1 MKASRAPQNFKI
13 QIIAVVNNQP
23 GNYFPVIQ
31 NYFVS
36 SLPSGCLLLF
46 INDLTMSKNRIFRVV
61 FLLFL
66 LGIGESCEQNSKE
79 PRPEDTAY
87 FPLQVGDYWVYQVMQ
102 KKYVSANSLVKN
114 VYQFQEKIS
123 SSYFQNGQLFYLVE
137 ESMRQ
142 TEQTAWK
149 LTGFHSVYK
158 SLSEVVSQ
166 ENNVLRVKLAFPI
179 ALTASWNT
187 NAYNTNSDTL
197 LRYLNPGQSFTV
209 GKFGFAHTIS
219 VVGANDSTLVNQS
232 KYLRIYAPNIGLVYR
247 EEATLAFCQSSPN
260 CIGKGVIES
269 GTKLKWELIAS
280 NRLP

>member
-1 MKASRAPQNFKI
+1 
-13 QIIAVVNNQP
+13 
-23 GNYFPVIQ
+23 
-31 NYFVS
+31 
-36 SLPSGCLLLF
+36 
-46 INDLTMSKNRIFRVV
+46 MSI
-61 FLLFL
+61 LLFL
-66 LGIGESCEQNSKE
+66 LGIGESCEQKSKD
-79 PRPEDTAY
+79 PSPEDTMY
-87 FPLQVGDYWVYQVMQ
+87 FPLQVGDYRVYQVTQ
-102 KKYVSANSLVKN
+102 EKYVSSDSPVRN

-142 TEQTAWK
+142 TEQAAWK
-149 LTGFHSVYK
+149 LMGIHTVYK
-158 SLSEVVSQ
+158 SLSEVISQ
-166 ENNVLRVKLAFPI
+166 ENNVLKVKLAFPI

-187 NAYNTNSDTL
+187 NLYNTNPDTL
-197 LRYLNPGQSFTV
+197 LHYRNPGQSFTV
-209 GKFGFAHTIS
+209 GKLGFANTIS

-247 EEATLAFCQSSPN
+247 EEAALAFCQSSPD